1 MRNDATNGATG
12 ATYDQSH
19 VGFPPALAGSR
30 DATDLQMDQIRDL
43 LFGEFKTGVES
54 RLAAMEVRLAALE
67 AGLATLKTEE
77 DRHRRATFETLAD
90 GLGTLA
96 TQLRQFRP

>member
-1 MRNDATNGATG
+1 MRTDGSNGASA
-12 ATYDQSH
+12 ATYDDRVH
-19 VGFPPALAGSR
+19 AFPAPAAAGR
-30 DATDLQMDQIRDL
+30 EPTDLQMDQIRDL
-43 LFGEFKTGVES
+43 LFGEFRNGIES

-67 AGLATLKTEE
+67 AGLAAVKTDE
-77 DRHRRATFETLAD
+77 DKARRATFDALAD